1 MFGSL
6 GTPEILAIFVL
17 ALIVFGPKKLPEIG
31 RSVGRAIREFKQ
43 ASQDVVNTLSIDMDP
58 TSSSSSGYRYDPFEP
73 YSPPAQAAPYDNYD
87 SSFTGYQAD
96 DTGETEQFYDTVS
109 GVTQADA
116 QDTRK
121 VRSVRKVGLSGSRA
135 AAMRTRK
142 RSR

>member
-58 TSSSSSGYRYDPFEP
+58 TSSSSSSYRYDPFEP
-73 YSPPAQAAPYDNYD
+73 YSPPSTTTKYDNYD
-87 SSFTGYQAD
+87 SSFTGYQSSD
-96 DTGETEQFYDTVS
+96 PDETEQFYDTVS
-109 GVTQADA
+109 GAEHVDA
-116 QDTRK
+116 RDPRRS
-121 VRSVRKVGLSGSRA
+121 RSVRKVGLSGSRA
-135 AAMRTRK
+135 AAMRTRR

>member
-17 ALIVFGPKKLPEIG
+17 ALIVFGPKKLPEVG

-58 TSSSSSGYRYDPFEP
+58 TSSSSSGYRYDQFEP